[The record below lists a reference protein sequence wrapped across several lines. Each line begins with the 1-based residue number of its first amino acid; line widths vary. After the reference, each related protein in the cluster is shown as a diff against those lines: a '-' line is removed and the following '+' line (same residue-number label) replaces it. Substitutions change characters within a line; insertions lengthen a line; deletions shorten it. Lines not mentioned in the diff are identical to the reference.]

1 VEIVGRKPS
10 STMKIWQ
17 GRFASYVMDKNYLWE
32 NFLSATIREEE
43 IMKMRR
49 HEHTGRLLGSGN
61 FVENLEN
68 TLGRILKPKKAG
80 RKPKSRQK

>member
-17 GRFASYVMDKNYLWE
+17 GRFASYVMDENYLWE
-32 NFLSATIREEE
+32 NFLSAAIREEK
-43 IMKMRR
+43 IMEMRR
-49 HEHTGRLLGSGN
+49 YEHTGRPPGSGS

-68 TLGRILKPKKAG
+68 MFGRILNRKKQVL
-80 RKPKSRQK
+80 RH